1 MQKRENSRYTILG
14 EIGDECG
21 NLYLVS
27 LACEM
32 AESTAIP
39 AEADVDSLDEA
50 PAVIGAAPGTPAAAG
65 PPLK

>member
-1 MQKRENSRYTILG
+1 MNV
-14 EIGDECG
+14 EICK
-21 NLYLVS
+21 YLIS
-27 LACEM
+27 LACGM
-32 AESTAIP
+32 AESTAVP